1 MSHYSNNS
9 HEERN
14 RSRTRYEKKEN
25 IEWNNTYS
33 QLIKSTEIWRT
44 EKRVAW
50 NKPVPLC
57 MSHRVLAVLDRSL
70 NWTHQSFNMSVSIST
85 RLFCSSF
92 SRAIKFSSGRT
103 RLYDGHVSWSGRGGN
118 EGISR
123 IVTTILVG
131 GNDRPLIHG
140 PRQNDEAK
148 KIGGEEIP
156 FGHREID
163 GIDLSSSIPFSPLPS
178 SSVPSDGKN
187 SNNRILH
194 GGGEGA
200 GFIGRLVSSWA
211 TDTVENKDW
220 FFLLGFSLPWKI
232 RNID

>member
-25 IEWNNTYS
+25 IEWNNIYS
-33 QLIKSTEIWRT
+33 RLIESTEIWRT

-140 PRQNDEAK
+140 RRQNDEAK
-148 KIGGEEIP
+148 KIGGGSRRRDSVWTPRNRWDRLIVVHP
-156 FGHREID
+156 V
-163 GIDLSSSIPFSPLPS
+163 LSPPLVFCS
-178 SSVPSDGKN
+178 
-187 SNNRILH
+187 
-194 GGGEGA
+194 
-200 GFIGRLVSSWA
+200 IGR
-211 TDTVENKDW
+211 EK
-220 FFLLGFSLPWKI
+220 FE
-232 RNID
+232 

>member
-25 IEWNNTYS
+25 IEWNNIYS
-33 QLIKSTEIWRT
+33 RLIESIEIWRT

-148 KIGGEEIP
+148 KIGGGEIP

-163 GIDLSSSIPFSPLPS
+163 GIDLSSSIRSLPS
-178 SSVPSDGKN
+178 PRLLFHRTGKI
-187 SNNRILH
+187 RIIGFCT
-194 GGGEGA
+194 GGGEE
-200 GFIGRLVSSWA
+200 SWFYW
-211 TDTVENKDW
+211 TVGLKLSHW
-220 FFLLGFSLPWKI
+220 HRGK
-232 RNID
+232 